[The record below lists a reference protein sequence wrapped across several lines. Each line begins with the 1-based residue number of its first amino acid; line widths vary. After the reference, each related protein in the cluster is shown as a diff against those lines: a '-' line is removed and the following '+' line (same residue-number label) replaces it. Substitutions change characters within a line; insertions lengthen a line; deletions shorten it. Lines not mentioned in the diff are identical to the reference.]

1 MFLGTHYVG
10 KYMVLQVDNGEYWK
24 KVLRPVL
31 QVDNGEY
38 WKNVLRPVFIY
49 LNSSP
54 VRDLRSLREDAKA
67 QGQAEA
73 RKWPYNFLESPDF
86 QKADKRGSIT
96 GRLFVRDKSVSK
108 EDMPVGMSYVG
119 LALPGEPGSWATEG
133 KDYQFW
139 TRATT

>member
-1 MFLGTHYVG
+1 MFLGTHYIG
-10 KYMVLQVDNGEYWK
+10 KYIVTQVANGEYWK
-24 KVLRPVL
+24 KVL
-31 QVDNGEY
+31 G
-38 WKNVLRPVFIY
+38 PVFIY

-54 VRDLRSLREDAKA
+54 LRDFRTLWEDAKA
-67 QGQAEA
+67 QAQTEA
-73 RKWPYNFLESPDF
+73 TKWPYKFLQSPDF
-86 QKADKRGSIT
+86 PKADKRGSIT

-133 KDYQFW
+133 KGYQFW